1 MQLDRASNEF
11 GGARSVFRGGEAR
24 VWSMCGRTRCV
35 RGPLQCGQNRRPQ
48 HSILRGKPS
57 SDGKSNVPSSEIFPS
72 TSIDTAAIES
82 DRRWTRSEN
91 VSPGQ
96 YTPICYRCDENDT
109 SEKISLECFR
119 WGLAPSYLKTIA
131 DDNAWAPGMF
141 NARSETILEKG
152 MFARLVERKRCIA
165 FIDGFYEWVTRGSK
179 RKIPYYVTL
188 GTGEPMMLAA
198 LWDEWNDPGSDA
210 VLRTYTILTMDS
222 AEANI
227 GSPTWSS
234 SGPLHNRMP
243 IVLDNV
249 GARIW
254 LNVNDTNGA
263 EALSS
268 VINLGKSPDFRT
280 WQVTE
285 RMNSL
290 QYQKKDCALD
300 VQKSAENLKNWF
312 SPKGI
317 SAAIKKEK
325 LSPSRKTSATVDSS
339 SNFKR
344 QKLEHIAIQRPDVQ
358 KMPCLSAD
366 LQSLVNGECITEKQ
380 AWAMMVESTPSM
392 THGDVKLDRRARVR
406 APKVTTK
413 PATKEQQQGNQTSIK
428 SFFGK

>member
-1 MQLDRASNEF
+1 M
-11 GGARSVFRGGEAR
+11 
-24 VWSMCGRTRCV
+24 
-35 RGPLQCGQNRRPQ
+35 
-48 HSILRGKPS
+48 
-57 SDGKSNVPSSEIFPS
+57 
-72 TSIDTAAIES
+72 
-82 DRRWTRSEN
+82 
-91 VSPGQ
+91 
-96 YTPICYRCDENDT
+96 
-109 SEKISLECFR
+109 
-119 WGLAPSYLKTIA
+119 KTIA
-131 DDNAWAPGMF
+131 DDNVWAPGMF

-152 MFARLVERKRCIA
+152 VFARLAERKRCVA

-198 LWDEWNDPGSDA
+198 LWDEWNDPGSDT

-249 GARIW
+249 GASIW

-290 QYQKKDCALD
+290 LYQRKDCALD

-312 SPKGI
+312 SSKGI

-325 LSPSRKTSATVDSS
+325 LSPSRKASATSAPVDASP
-339 SNFKR
+339 NLKR
-344 QKLEHIAIQRPDVQ
+344 QKLEHVAIRRPDVK

-366 LQSLVNGECITEKQ
+366 LQSLVDAECITEKQ
-380 AWAMMVESTPSM
+380 AWAMMGESTLSM
-392 THGDVKLDRRARVR
+392 THGDVKLDLTARVR

-413 PATKEQQQGNQTSIK
+413 PTAKEQQQGNQMSIK